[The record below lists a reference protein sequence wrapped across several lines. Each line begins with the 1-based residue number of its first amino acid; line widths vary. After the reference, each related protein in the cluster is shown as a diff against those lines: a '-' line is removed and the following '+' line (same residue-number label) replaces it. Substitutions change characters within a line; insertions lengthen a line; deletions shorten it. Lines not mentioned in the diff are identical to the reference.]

1 MGAGPLPVSA
11 NDPAGEH
18 PPRPPI
24 PIKPVDDDAR
34 AAAKARQAQLVKP
47 PGSLGRLEELAIWLA
62 GVTGD
67 ERPSVRARVVIAA
80 ADHGVAA
87 QGVSAYP
94 QAVTGQMLATFLAGR
109 GAVAVLAREVD
120 AELLVVDSG
129 VASDTTTLEGVMQ
142 TGLAPSRDLSVEPAL
157 EVGEVALAVDV
168 GRELAAQA
176 ARDGVTVLVGG
187 EMGIANTTPATCLA
201 ALLTGRDG
209 AGLVGPGTGLD
220 DDGMQRKREVVER
233 ALALHGPVA
242 RGPLGALRRVG
253 GGEIAVL
260 CGLALGAGEHGLGY
274 VCDGV
279 IATAAVAVAAAVEP
293 DLLPRL
299 LAGHRSPEPGHGAL
313 LEHLGLEPVL
323 DLGMR
328 LGEGSGALA
337 AVALLRLA
345 AAAHAGMA
353 TFAEAAVAEADAP
366 AEAAPAGAAPGG
378 AAPAAT

>member
-1 MGAGPLPVSA
+1 MGAGPLPVSHRA
-11 NDPAGEH
+11 PAGRH

-24 PIKPVDDDAR
+24 AISPVDEAAR
-34 AAAKARQAQLVKP
+34 TAAAARQAQLVKP
-47 PGSLGRLEELAIWLA
+47 PGGLGRLEELAIWLA

-67 ERPSVRARVVIAA
+67 ERPEVRARVVVAA

-87 QGVSAYP
+87 QGVSTYP
-94 QAVTGQMLATFLAGR
+94 QAVTGQMLATFLAGQ
-109 GAVAVLAREVD
+109 GAVAVLAREVGAGLVLVD
-120 AELLVVDSG
+120 AG
-129 VASDTTTLEGVMQ
+129 VAADTTALDVVR
-142 TGLAPSRDLSVEPAL
+142 TGLRPSRDVTREPAL
-157 EVGEVALAVDV
+157 DVGEVAVAVDT

-176 ARDGVTVLVGG
+176 ARDQITVLVGG
-187 EMGIANTTPATCLA
+187 EMGTANTTAATCLA
-201 ALLTGRDG
+201 ALLTGREAG
-209 AGLVGPGTGLD
+209 GLVGPGAGLD
-220 DDGMQRKREVVER
+220 AEGLRRRRIVVER

-260 CGLALGAGEHGLGY
+260 CGLAIGAGEHGLGY
-274 VCDGV
+274 VCDGLD
-279 IATAAVAVAAAVEP
+279 ATAAAAVAAAVEP

-313 LEHLGLEPVL
+313 LEHLGLDPVL
-323 DLGMR
+323 DLGVR
-328 LGEGSGALA
+328 LGDGSGALA

-353 TFAEAAVAEADAP
+353 TFAEAAVEG
-366 AEAAPAGAAPGG
+366 EAAPAGATPAG